1 VRVNLKE
8 KVGKRNQREI
18 LWKAV
23 DECGKEKEVEEVEE
37 VKAVKEKARWAE
49 SREGEVR

>member
-1 VRVNLKE
+1 MRVNLKE
-8 KVGKRNQREI
+8 KVGKRSQREI

-37 VKAVKEKARWAE
+37 VKAAKAEVRWAE
-49 SREGEVR
+49 SREGKVR